1 MEETITWYNHT
12 DRHEDWHPGILS
24 GMVYLDV
31 DFLCKMALS
40 KINLDSDNFVFID
53 ILKM

>member
-1 MEETITWYNHT
+1 MKYI
-12 DRHEDWHPGILS
+12 PGILS
-24 GMVYLDV
+24 EMVYLDV

-40 KINLDSDNFVFID
+40 KINLDNAIFVFID